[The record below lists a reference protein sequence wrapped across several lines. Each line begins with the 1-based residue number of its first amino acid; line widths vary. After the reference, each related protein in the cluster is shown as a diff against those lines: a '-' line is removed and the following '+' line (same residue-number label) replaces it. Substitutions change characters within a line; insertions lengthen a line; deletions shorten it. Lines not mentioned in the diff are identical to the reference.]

1 MWDVRGERSSDITLS
16 AWVLMGATHRAN
28 MRTLKETYEA
38 LRGQIPGLLTIEV
51 GLDFSAIDYAC
62 DVVLVSEF
70 ESLEALQTY
79 QQHPAHLAARKHVG
93 DLRIARHQVDYFL

>member
-1 MWDVRGERSSDITLS
+1 MWDVRGERGS
-16 AWVLMGATHRAN
+16 ATHRAN